1 MLKLAL
7 TALATAALCF
17 GGMAAAG
24 FARGSA
30 HSYTLAVGDR
40 AVFPGLNFQCQAV
53 SKVEA
58 ACGGATIKNST
69 QVYYS
74 PKQLAVV
81 KFGKTLSKGTVILQ
95 VKR

>member
-1 MLKLAL
+1 
-7 TALATAALCF
+7 
-17 GGMAAAG
+17 MASAG

-30 HSYTLAVGDR
+30 HSYTLQVGDR

-53 SKVEA
+53 SKAQA
-58 ACGGATIKNST
+58 ACGGLKLENST

-81 KFGKTLSKGTVILQ
+81 QFGKTLSKGTIILQ